1 MILQIDGQFCPEV
14 SCPAGRHGCG
24 PAGHATVGG
33 AGVAGVSPANVSV
46 SRPGGLGPDD
56 GWVTHEIRER
66 HPEDPCPEGQ
76 CVPRS
81 QLIGTVWHSGDAS
94 SARRCRC
101 AGRTRPAAGDSR
113 LALLSYSCMTYCL
126 VALPCAVVMRKQ
138 IDSPLSSTE
147 VVGVLDGSWLAP
159 SLVGWTI

>member
-1 MILQIDGQFCPEV
+1 MILQIDGQFCPGV

-138 IDSPLSSTE
+138 IDSSLSSTE

-159 SLVGWTI
+159 SLVG